1 MTSSGF
7 PSSVFAPVK
16 PMAAPLVRV
25 LPGELEVD
33 GVPTIAKIRSVE
45 SSRMKS
51 GDLTLQ
57 ISTRQVL

>member
-1 MTSSGF
+1 
-7 PSSVFAPVK
+7 
-16 PMAAPLVRV
+16 MAAPLVRV